1 MFTPCTQV
9 SPSVPPAPVCPRS
22 CLFHGPRPALR
33 LGWWHQLTGVEPGFP
48 ALPGQ
53 NEARPPSSR
62 PSRTF
67 PLRLCVLGTVEGPGG
82 PGTKTQLS
90 RVDGPGAR
98 VQTWR
103 CVTLSYSLSPDES
116 APNFVSSDMRIFTEF
131 DWHCFSFLAP

>member
-1 MFTPCTQV
+1 MARVLPYALAGGVSSQV
-9 SPSVPPAPVCPRS
+9 SSPGS
-22 CLFHGPRPALR
+22 RPCR
-33 LGWWHQLTGVEPGFP
+33 DK
-48 ALPGQ
+48 
-53 NEARPPSSR
+53 NEARPPSPSR

-90 RVDGPGAR
+90 GVDGPGAS

-116 APNFVSSDMRIFTEF
+116 APNFVSSDIRIFAEF